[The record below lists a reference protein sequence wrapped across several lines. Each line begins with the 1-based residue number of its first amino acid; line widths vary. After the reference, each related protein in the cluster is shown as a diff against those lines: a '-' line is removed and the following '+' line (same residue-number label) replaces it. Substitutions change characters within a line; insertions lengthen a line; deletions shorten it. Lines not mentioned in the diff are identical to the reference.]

1 MERRILIDSNEASKA
16 PDILEKI
23 KTLGIPVGVEHLE
36 CGDFIIGDTLI
47 ERKTIDDFFGS
58 LNSGR
63 LFDQLYKMKLSG
75 KKCFLVIIGTYPY
88 VYKELSDITPVL
100 KRISQMKLLCFRSYD
115 VLLLQFAVVKEFI
128 DLIEYF
134 WTQMDTMSY
143 APIIKKEESI
153 KDIKVDIFSR
163 LKGIGPKRALF
174 LAEHY
179 SIEQI
184 VGMDIKDL
192 SNIIINNRKLGE
204 TGKKIFEVLH
214 S

>member
-88 VYKELSDITPVL
+88 IYKELSDITPVL

-115 VLLLQFAVVKEFI
+115 VLLLQFAIVEEFI

-134 WTQMDTMSY
+134 WTKMDTMSY

-163 LKGIGPKRALF
+163 LKGIGQKRALF

>member
-1 MERRILIDSNEASKA
+1 MDEKVILIDSHESSV
-16 PDILEKI
+16 IEEKI
-23 KTLGIPVGVEHLE
+23 KHLGIKTLRIPLE
-36 CGDFIIGDTLI
+36 AGDYIIGNILI
-47 ERKTIDDFFGS
+47 EFKTIDDFFGS

-88 VYKELSDITPVL
+88 IYKELSDITPVL

-115 VLLLQFAVVKEFI
+115 VLLLQFAIVEEFI

-134 WTQMDTMSY
+134 WTKMDTMSY

-163 LKGIGPKRALF
+163 LKGIGSKRALF